1 MLKGFVT
8 LDGHRIGRAEVQLNF
23 PTWNK
28 GHPMSIHLDPEHP
41 VDIPQIIICSNL
53 VDLAISAIRKGQSEA
68 FPPSILSHFGEALG
82 HCERA
87 VRILE
92 NPLNEHVPTRA
103 RLVGAPEDLTL
114 SFGVQN
120 CRIVAIVQSIQSA
133 SQSSL
138 ATGTSSASSLRV
150 SSRASFMGG
159 SGFAPP
165 PSPEVLV
172 QVDSMVPALTAA
184 RELLQRSL
192 EALTRL
198 HRQLSD
204 LL

>member
-8 LDGHRIGRAEVQLNF
+8 LDGHRVGRAEVQLNF

-41 VDIPQIIICSNL
+41 VDLPQIIICSNL
-53 VDLAISAIRKGQSEA
+53 VELAISAIRKGQNEA
-68 FPPSILSHFGEALG
+68 FPPSILGHFSEALG

-92 NPLNEHVPTRA
+92 NPLNEHAPMRA

-120 CRIVAIVQSIQSA
+120 CRIVAIIQSIQSA

-138 ATGTSSASSLRV
+138 ATSASASSARL
-150 SSRASFMGG
+150 SSRTSFMAGG
-159 SGFAPP
+159 SFAPP
-165 PSPEVLV
+165 TPEVLV

-192 EALTRL
+192 ETLTRL
-198 HRQLSD
+198 YRQLCD